1 MIVPVEKSIG
11 QNSAYRHQ
19 IMTGA
24 SETKRSS
31 LFCKVRTKT
40 FQSEPPNP
48 LSSARDAA
56 TFCAASP
63 RTQAAARGDSIR
75 AEAATPGGYLPR
87 RRLRMR
93 THPTRHLNIVGAGGN
108 KVTQRCRLETGGS
121 EKPAIHRTIVMIRA
135 RPAE

>member
-40 FQSEPPNP
+40 SSQNHLIHSVPP
-48 LSSARDAA
+48 A
-56 TFCAASP
+56 TLPHFVQP
-63 RTQAAARGDSIR
+63 VLELKQPPEGIR

>member
-19 IMTGA
+19 LGRA
-24 SETKRSS
+24 LRKRSALRFFAKYAQKHS
-31 LFCKVRTKT
+31 SQNHLIHSV
-40 FQSEPPNP
+40 PP
-48 LSSARDAA
+48 A
-56 TFCAASP
+56 TLPHFVQP
-63 RTQAAARGDSIR
+63 VLELKQPPEGIR

-108 KVTQRCRLETGGS
+108 KVTQRRRLETGGS

>member
-1 MIVPVEKSIG
+1 MIVPVEKLIG

-19 IMTGA
+19 IMKGA
-24 SETKRSS
+24 SETERPS
-31 LFCKVRTKT
+31 LFCKARTKT

-63 RTQAAARGDSIR
+63 RTQAAARGDSR
-75 AEAATPGGYLPR
+75 GSGDSRRYLPR
-87 RRLRMR
+87 RRFRMR
-93 THPTRHLNIVGAGGN
+93 THPTRYLNIVGAGGN
-108 KVTQRCRLETGGS
+108 KVTQRRRLETGGS